1 MGSICSADIGTS
13 LPSFKLYIESATNVL
28 GERNEIVPVYV
39 KISFWDMRS
48 LPKQKHRVVK
58 KMKELK
64 KFAHV
69 TSEVKAADPVWNE
82 IFVINDLPATYSLLR
97 VEVFEKNSVRSD
109 NFLGKVSGVE
119 ISNA

>member
-1 MGSICSADIGTS
+1 
-13 LPSFKLYIESATNVL
+13 
-28 GERNEIVPVYV
+28 
-39 KISFWDMRS
+39 

-109 NFLGKVSGVE
+109 NFLGKVSGIE
-119 ISNA
+119 TRSNSRTHTHTHTDRNQVRTLRCTHKKLDSTIG

>member
-1 MGSICSADIGTS
+1 
-13 LPSFKLYIESATNVL
+13 
-28 GERNEIVPVYV
+28 
-39 KISFWDMRS
+39 MRS

-69 TSEVKAADPVWNE
+69 TSEVKAKDPVWNE

-119 ISNA
+119 ISNAFA